1 MVTQRGAGGRGRGA
15 NVRGGVGLPRPTR
28 YDRGDTTR
36 GRRCVHE
43 GEGEERT
50 LFTTAEAAAQLGI
63 SQGTVK
69 TAIGLGTLQVVRI
82 NPRLNMITAASIA
95 AYRRDHLGR
104 RGRPKGAKNKPEA
117 STTAPADAPSV
128 GREGDA

>member
-1 MVTQRGAGGRGRGA
+1 MLKPSGVRGHGRVTG
-15 NVRGGVGLPRPTR
+15 VRGGAGLPRPTR

-36 GRRCVHE
+36 GRTCMQE
-43 GEGEERT
+43 GAGEGRT

-63 SQGTVK
+63 SHGAVK
-69 TAIGLGTLQVVRI
+69 TAIVLGTLPAERI
-82 NPRLNMITAASIA
+82 NPRLNMITAEAIA

-117 STTAPADAPSV
+117 STPAENLSA
-128 GREGDA
+128 GREGGA